1 MATKGGNITTNG
13 TGFREGVSGLDILNA
28 LRSSLPS
35 QYATRIPKAT
45 RDNLAEYGQALKD
58 YPVIMNKWVNVL
70 VNKIGLTVIK
80 NKMWNNKLAEFQRG
94 DLPVG
99 STVEEIFVDVVKAK
113 TYVEEP
119 ASDNLGD
126 VFAVNKPDVKVRYHV
141 VNSQLVYP
149 ISISKVNLLQAFN
162 NLPAFE
168 DFISKVFESVYA
180 SANLDEY
187 LQTKQLI
194 QFYMNNDSIN
204 RFYDVEVDAVVDED
218 TAKALA
224 TQIRSYSNKIE
235 FMSAKYNYAGVTTHT
250 PKEDQVLL
258 LNSDTEAFMDVNV
271 LAYAFNMEKAD
282 PASIVSKV
290 VTLDD
295 FGDDDSTTVAILVD
309 RDWFMIYSQLYQM
322 EEQNNALHLYFNR
335 FLHIWKI
342 YSTSEFANAIRFT
355 TSEIERPLT
364 LTPDEATIN
373 AGETLQLETNL
384 PATFEIDT
392 VGVDEG
398 TTVSSGG
405 LLTIAEAEDVT
416 EIEVTA
422 TSKGDETN
430 TATGTY
436 TIVPAPAESNS
447 DSK

>member
-1 MATKGGNITTNG
+1 MATKSGNIVTSG
-13 TGFREGVSGLDILNA
+13 TGLRDGVTGLDVLNA

-35 QYATRIPKAT
+35 QYQSRIPVATRQ
-45 RDNLAEYGQALKD
+45 NLAQYGQALRD

-113 TYVEEP
+113 TYTEEP
-119 ASDNLGD
+119 ASGNLGD

-149 ISISKVNLLQAFN
+149 ISISKVNILQAFN

-168 DFISKVFESVYA
+168 DFISKIFESVYA

-194 QFYMNNDSIN
+194 QFFMTNDSIN
-204 RFYDVEVDAVVDED
+204 RFYDVEVSAVTNEA

-282 PASIVSKV
+282 PSAIVSKV

-295 FGDDDSTTVAILVD
+295 FGDGDSTTVAILVD

-364 LTPDEATIN
+364 ITPSTAAID
-373 AGETLQLETNL
+373 AGDTLQLETNY
-384 PATFEIDT
+384 PATFAIIT
-392 VGVDEG
+392 QGVDSG
-398 TTVSSGG
+398 TSVSSTG
-405 LLTIAEAEDVT
+405 LLTIADDEDVT
-416 EIEVTA
+416 TIKVTA
-422 TSKGDETN
+422 TSTGDNTN

-436 TIVPAPAESNS
+436 TIVPAPAENNS
-447 DSK
+447 R